1 MVDGASSDAVRVL
14 VVCTGNVCR
23 SPYIERRMQAAL
35 DESWGPGCVL
45 VSSAGTGALA
55 GHPMDPRAEARLARA
70 GLGATGFVARDLTA
84 DLVAEAALTI
94 TATRQHRG
102 VVAQLHPKAL
112 SRVHAL
118 ADLTHLCAGV
128 EPPDPVDGE
137 AVTAAAWFSI
147 VVPWLAQRRGQ
158 VPPLSDEQSQI
169 TDPYGRDDAAF
180 EEMAA
185 DIEAALPAVLRVIG
199 PPQA

>member
-1 MVDGASSDAVRVL
+1 MSQVSGRKHVVDGASSDAVRVL

-84 DLVAEAALTI
+84 DLVADAALTI

-118 ADLTHLCAGV
+118 ADLAHLCAG
-128 EPPDPVDGE
+128 
-137 AVTAAAWFSI
+137 I